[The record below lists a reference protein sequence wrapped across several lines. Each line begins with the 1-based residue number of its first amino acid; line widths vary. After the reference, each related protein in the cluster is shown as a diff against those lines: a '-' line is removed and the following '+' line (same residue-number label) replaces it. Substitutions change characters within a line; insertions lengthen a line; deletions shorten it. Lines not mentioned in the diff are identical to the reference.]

1 MISEQGIV
9 ERIKRN
15 SALIKVAKSSA
26 CNHCTSKD
34 SCSVPD
40 KNMVIEVKNSL
51 NAKVGDLVE
60 VSVPEG
66 TFIVLSLMIYIF
78 PVAALMAGAFLG
90 NYLSTLLET
99 DPSLTAIITGALFL
113 FASFVILKL
122 IDRKKDTRDKY
133 IPHMTRILSN
143 APELS
148 SGDDSHSL
156 I

>member
-90 NYLSTLLET
+90 NYLSTLLDT

-133 IPHMTRILSN
+133 IPNMTRIVSN